1 MRQRTWPVDG
11 LVAAVEAC
19 MTAGDLGRGDPR
31 QVGVLLVATAHGAA
45 ELAHTGHLTEAKW
58 RTDAHGIMRLL
69 LRGLAR

>member
-1 MRQRTWPVDG
+1 
-11 LVAAVEAC
+11 

-31 QVGVLLVATAHGAA
+31 QVGGLLVATAHGAA